1 MPPQQAVDTFK
12 RNAASV
18 FGLIDFDRAVLEF
31 SIDGLNSL
39 VGQLEALGSNNAA
52 HTVSNFVQVLGNV
65 RQNDSLR
72 PKYETIYN
80 QCVVLLVSYFGA
92 AVHTTFT
99 EAVGTAF
106 TGAHAVPAASQEI
119 KLTWRDLRRD
129 DLPLGEVLAELI
141 VAQRDISFQDM
152 QSITR
157 AFKDNLGVDLD
168 RDVVTNDIILGQA
181 CRHAIAHAGRVV
193 DSRMIRQLRAAVP
206 RTMKQTIAEGDT
218 IAFAPEEVLQL
229 GATMEIYLGRLCDA
243 VEARLTR
250 LNNERS
256 GT

>member
-1 MPPQQAVDTFK
+1 VPLQEAVDTFK

-31 SIDGLNSL
+31 AIDSLNNL
-39 VGQLEALGSNNAA
+39 VGQLEALGSNNASR
-52 HTVSNFVQVLGNV
+52 TVGNFVQVLGNV

-92 AVHTTFT
+92 AVHTVFT
-99 EAVGTAF
+99 EAIGTAF
-106 TGAHAVPAASQEI
+106 AGAHSVPAASHEV

-157 AFKDNLGVDLD
+157 AFKDNLAVELD
-168 RDVVTNDIILGQA
+168 RDIVTNDIILGQA
-181 CRHAIAHAGRVV
+181 CRHAIAHAGRVA
-193 DSRMIRQLRAAVP
+193 DARMIRQLRAAVP
-206 RTMKQTIAEGDT
+206 RSLKQTITEGDA
-218 IAFAPEEVLQL
+218 ISFAPDEVLQL
-229 GATMEIYLGRLCDA
+229 GATMEIYLVRLCEA
-243 VEARLTR
+243 VETR
-250 LNNERS
+250 LNRS
-256 GT
+256 TNAV